1 MGKDKAVGG
10 RVSESTYGAARS
22 TAIMVVTVATKIEH
36 IEEIADGRA
45 VERHIGIIFMRDRIR
60 QIVSAARSQRLEP
73 PIALD
78 EFQDRD
84 MIVIGVRYVSAARE
98 RRDD

>member
-1 MGKDKAVGG
+1 M
-10 RVSESTYGAARS
+10 
-22 TAIMVVTVATKIEH
+22 VTVATKIEH

-45 VERHIGIIFMRDRIR
+45 VERHIRIIFTRDRIR
-60 QIVSAARSQRLEP
+60 QIVSAARCQRLEP

-84 MIVIGVRYVSAARE
+84 MVVIGVRHVRRRE
-98 RRDD
+98 AVLPERQRFGRRLKLSHIRKSWG

>member
-1 MGKDKAVGG
+1 
-10 RVSESTYGAARS
+10 
-22 TAIMVVTVATKIEH
+22 MVVTVATKIEH

-60 QIVSAARSQRLEP
+60 QIVSAARGQRLEP

-84 MIVIGVRYVSAARE
+84 MIVIGVRHVSAARE
-98 RRDD
+98 R